1 MESPPLRNIFT
12 ANEINDAMFKRLN
25 ALSADKK
32 RLADNVFSLSLLQ
45 AANYLLPLIAI
56 PYLVRMLGAERFGA
70 VMFAQA
76 LIQYFILF
84 SDFGFNLSAP
94 REIAIQ
100 RDDHQ
105 AVNTIFNGVLW
116 NKLLLGSAGFAVLL
130 GLVLAVP
137 RFRQDVWLYI
147 LTFGMVYGNALFPQ
161 WFFQGMERMRF
172 ITLLNI
178 LAKSVFTFSLFLF
191 VHRPADYLRVPILN
205 SAGYLIAG
213 GVGIYLAVTRFGMT
227 LQFPGIATLRHL
239 LKDSAQFF
247 LSRLSVSLYTTSNA
261 FVLGL
266 FTNNTIVGY
275 YTAAEKLYIALQSAY
290 QPLVNALYPY
300 VARYRNVRFFKKIFY
315 FATSANVLI
324 CVLLIAAAPW
334 IIQWLYGSQ
343 MAPSIAVFR
352 LLILVAV
359 VVVPSILLGYPFLA
373 ALDFPQYANGTVVL
387 GSMVH
392 LIGLTLLAITGHVT
406 LTTVPLLLAITEST
420 VFFSR
425 VGAVMK
431 FNLWRTP

>member
-1 MESPPLRNIFT
+1 ML
-12 ANEINDAMFKRLN
+12 KRLK
-25 ALSADKK
+25 ALSDDKK
-32 RLADNVFSLSLLQ
+32 RLADNVVSLSLLQ

-56 PYLVRMLGAERFGA
+56 PYLVRVLGAERFGA

-94 REIAIQ
+94 REIAIH
-100 RDDHQ
+100 RENHRT
-105 AVNTIFNGVLW
+105 VNAIFNGVLI
-116 NKLLLGSAGFAVLL
+116 NKMLLSAAGFSILL
-130 GLVLAVP
+130 ALILIFP
-137 RFRQDVWLYI
+137 RFRDDPWLFI
-147 LTFGMVYGNALFPQ
+147 LTFGMVIGNGLFPQ

-178 LAKSVFTFSLFLF
+178 LAKSVFTFSLFIF
-191 VHRPADYLRVPILN
+191 VHRPADYLLVPVLN
-205 SAGYLIAG
+205 SAGFLLAG
-213 GVGIYLAVTRFGMT
+213 GVGIYLAITRFGMS
-227 LQFPGIATLRHL
+227 LQFPGFSTLRQL
-239 LKDSAQFF
+239 LADSAQFF

-300 VARYRNVRFFKKIFY
+300 VARHRNIRFFKKIFY
-315 FATSANVLI
+315 FALTVNVLI
-324 CVLLIAAAPW
+324 CTLLILAAPW
-334 IIQWLYGSQ
+334 IIELLFGKN
-343 MAPSIAVFR
+343 MEPSIAVFR
-352 LLILVAV
+352 ILIGVAV

-373 ALDFPQYANGTVVL
+373 ALDYPKYANGTVVL
-387 GSMVH
+387 GSIVH
-392 LIGLTLLAITGHVT
+392 VTGLTLLAVTGNIT
-406 LTTVPLLLAITEST
+406 LLTVPALLAVTEST
-420 VFFSR
+420 VLLTR
-425 VGAVMK
+425 AGAVIK